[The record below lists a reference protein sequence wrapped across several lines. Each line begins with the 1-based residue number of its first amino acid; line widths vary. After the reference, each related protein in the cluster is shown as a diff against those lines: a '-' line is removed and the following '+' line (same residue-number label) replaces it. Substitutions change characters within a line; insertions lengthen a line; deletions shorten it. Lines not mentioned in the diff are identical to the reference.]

1 MTEHRPTVA
10 FIINGGPD
18 SAMAERARAFAT
30 RLADR
35 FDGRVIF
42 RTGGKLTA
50 AARMFRQLI
59 ALRPD
64 ACYVL
69 DVAASGVAAAGLY
82 KHVSGTPFV
91 LDTGDAVVELARA
104 LGRGRVATAA
114 TSGLEA
120 YALRFAGAVVVRGRY
135 HQQLLAR
142 RGVCAEFIPDGVDV
156 DAFTPPDDAPANDP
170 TRPLT
175 IGVLG
180 NSIWVPARQTCYGW
194 ELVELIRLLRGQLL
208 RPVRGV
214 LIGGGNGVEILR
226 RRCAQ
231 YGLSEFVEFTGHVPH
246 AELPARLR
254 MIDICL
260 STQTN
265 DVIGQV
271 RTTGKLPLYLAAG
284 RFVLASNVG
293 EAARVLPPEMLVDF
307 EGESDPAYPAKLAA
321 RVTELL
327 ATRAHFGHQPACVKL
342 ASEHFDYHLLTPR
355 VSAIL
360 SALVGGKRRAQEPER
375 QALPCR
381 AE

>member
-1 MTEHRPTVA
+1 MTERRPKIA
-10 FIINGGPD
+10 FVVNGGPD

-35 FDGRVIF
+35 FDGRLIF
-42 RTGGKLTA
+42 RAGGKLAA
-50 AARMFRQLI
+50 AARLFRQLI
-59 ALRPD
+59 AERPD

-82 KHVSGTPFV
+82 KHVTGTPFV
-91 LDTGDAVVELARA
+91 LDTGDAVVELGRA
-104 LGRGRVATAA
+104 LGRGRFATTA
-114 TSGLEA
+114 TRVLEG
-120 YALRFAGAVVVRGRY
+120 YALRFATAVVVRGSY
-135 HQQLLAR
+135 HQELLAT
-142 RGVCAEFIPDGVDV
+142 RGIRAEFIPDGVDV
-156 DAFTPPDDAPANDP
+156 DAFAPTDDAAEIDP
-170 TRPLT
+170 NRPLT

-194 ELVELIRLLRGQLL
+194 ELVELIRLLRVQLS

-226 RRCAQ
+226 RRCAE
-231 YGLSEFVEFTGHVPH
+231 YGLSDFVEFAGHVPH
-246 AELPARLR
+246 VELPARLR
-254 MIDICL
+254 ALDICL

-265 DVIGQV
+265 DVIGRV

-293 EAARVLPPEMLVDF
+293 EAARILPPEMLVEF

-327 ATRAHFGHQPACVKL
+327 EARAHFGNQPACVKL
-342 ASEHFDYHLLTPR
+342 AREHFDYHLLTPR

-360 SALVGGKRRAQEPER
+360 SNLVGGQRQNKESER
-375 QALPCR
+375 QAVPCR
-381 AE
+381 AG